1 MPRMRALS
9 ISVTLTDNCA
19 TNGPLMV
26 IPGSHHR
33 FLSCVGETPD
43 DHYKKSLKQQD
54 VGVPDDESLTR
65 LVAEGGIVTTTGK
78 PGSVV
83 LFDCKL
89 MHGSNGNIPA
99 LPHPTASFL
108 FHTMTNAVV
117 ALFVRWQSD

>member
-1 MPRMRALS
+1 MPLLRALS

-19 TNGPLMV
+19 PNGPLMV
-26 IPGSHHR
+26 IPGSHRR

-78 PGSVV
+78 AGSVV
-83 LFDCKL
+83 LFDCNL
-89 MHGSNGNIPA
+89 MHGSNGNITDRKSTR
-99 LPHPTASFL
+99 LNSSH
-108 FHTMTNAVV
+108 
-117 ALFVRWQSD
+117 